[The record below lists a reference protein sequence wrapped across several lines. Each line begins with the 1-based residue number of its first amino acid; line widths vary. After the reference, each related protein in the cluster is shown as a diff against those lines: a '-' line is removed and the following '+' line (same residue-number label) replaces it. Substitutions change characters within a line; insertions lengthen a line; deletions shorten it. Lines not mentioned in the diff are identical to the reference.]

1 MCSSFMLSQIW
12 SRNTLLTKCLQ
23 TQITEI
29 QRETCRRDSVVAK
42 NQCCEQ
48 LCIKLPSIPV
58 RASQAFQCS
67 PCKAN
72 MRHGSRI
79 HKRHKHQF
87 FYVSLWKSSSRYSE
101 STVPVLRQVW
111 GNCLC
116 CLQWPPCPP
125 IVQGSVRKASYPN
138 RPSLL
143 QQLWASP
150 PPLLWV
156 SLPPPTAAAKH

>member
-1 MCSSFMLSQIW
+1 MSSYSILSQIW
-12 SRNTLLTKCLQ
+12 SRNTLPTKCLQ
-23 TQITEI
+23 TQVTEI
-29 QRETCRRDSVVAK
+29 QRETYRRDSVMAK
-42 NQCCEQ
+42 NQRCEQ
-48 LCIKLPSIPV
+48 LCIKLPLIPV

-72 MRHGSRI
+72 VRHGSRI
-79 HKRHKHQF
+79 HKHKF
-87 FYVSLWKSSSRYSE
+87 FNVSLWKSFSRYSE

-125 IVQGSVRKASYPN
+125 IVQGSVRQASYPN